1 VSGTPGTAGGFSF
14 VVRVDDAGGQAAGVP
29 RSINVAPAL
38 TATGR
43 CTQSCAVEQGCVTV
57 CGTYT
62 DIAGGV
68 TPDTYAL
75 TGGTL
80 PPGTSLNGVSLA
92 GTFTT
97 ISATAPFSFAV
108 TITDALGA
116 TSSVNAGYSVF
127 PHISLASGTC
137 YGNFFTGCSGQLK
150 ISGGTPN
157 ATPTVTLLSESQN
170 PNPGPLPTSGTCWT
184 LAATSPPP
192 GYGLTAGAGL
202 VTVSIPSGISN
213 GYGAVWTLMVTSS
226 DLCGPGLN
234 CSSPTATV
242 TIGSSAADHQ
252 VLIPPLRAQPGWPP
266 HITDPGDCVL
276 DAGWAYDPGGVSK
289 EGKIGVGLGLVG
301 VAGLGGLPAGA
312 YLGWFQF
319 TRPEVVAIFAG
330 SAILA
335 LVGLGLVVHALVW
348 HSPSQLAVDQGIAQ
362 PVAQAPKPLEVHEP
376 FLITPYSGVRSFEHW
391 VGIYNPPGNPPAVH
405 TRIEIVDMKPPPKND
420 RGSPGVFPSVVPM
433 KGDGNAALG
442 ITVPSGRDELWN
454 FAKSSTSPDDSIWVQ
469 GVAAPWPFRQGR
481 MWPFEPD
488 ERWRLLYQVTA
499 DNFPV
504 VQFTIVMVAV
514 DHMIQCSLQS

>member
-1 VSGTPGTAGGFSF
+1 VAGLDIAGWAHAVCGRLTPNCNKTASVTPVSSPSAVASPPASPSSSPVESPSPTPEAPPSPSPAPAKLIIVNCSLHIGEVGIGYAPVTIGASGGTPPYRWSIGSGALPAGLGMSPGGTVSGTPGTAGGFSF

-226 DLCGPGLN
+226 DLCGPGSN
-234 CSSPTATV
+234 CTSPTATV
-242 TIGSSAADHQ
+242 TIG
-252 VLIPPLRAQPGWPP
+252 V
-266 HITDPGDCVL
+266 
-276 DAGWAYDPGGVSK
+276 
-289 EGKIGVGLGLVG
+289 
-301 VAGLGGLPAGA
+301 
-312 YLGWFQF
+312 
-319 TRPEVVAIFAG
+319 
-330 SAILA
+330 
-335 LVGLGLVVHALVW
+335 
-348 HSPSQLAVDQGIAQ
+348 
-362 PVAQAPKPLEVHEP
+362 
-376 FLITPYSGVRSFEHW
+376 
-391 VGIYNPPGNPPAVH
+391 
-405 TRIEIVDMKPPPKND
+405 
-420 RGSPGVFPSVVPM
+420 
-433 KGDGNAALG
+433 
-442 ITVPSGRDELWN
+442 
-454 FAKSSTSPDDSIWVQ
+454 
-469 GVAAPWPFRQGR
+469 
-481 MWPFEPD
+481 
-488 ERWRLLYQVTA
+488 
-499 DNFPV
+499 
-504 VQFTIVMVAV
+504 
-514 DHMIQCSLQS
+514 QCS